1 MISEA
6 VHLSGKRPEA
16 ERAMA
21 VFEAGQNRV
30 LIEKRLVEAAGIEPR
45 TLGNPCSSV
54 WFWMARPTWVSA
66 ILASSCSPV

>member
-21 VFEAGQNRV
+21 VFEAGQN
-30 LIEKRLVEAAGIEPR
+30 PR
-45 TLGNPCSSV
+45 PVWIRDGGGGGNRTESPSDSS
-54 WFWMARPTWVSA
+54 
-66 ILASSCSPV
+66 